1 MPRHRRQ
8 QVQDQSGRL
17 TLTLALALALAL
29 TLTKVL
35 DFTGVQN
42 RPAYLMGV
50 CKRKVD
56 QSDPYPYPY
65 P

>member
-1 MPRHRRQ
+1 MAD
-8 QVQDQSGRL
+8 VDERL
-17 TLTLALALALAL
+17 LEFLSTIEPAVAELVLQEA
-29 TLTKVL
+29 KVL

-56 QSDPYPYPY
+56 GSDPYPYPY
-65 P
+65 PKT